1 MSNGVFPQFIKTLW
15 QTCWAGVLVLLPATV
30 TIYILWRLFTALEEV
45 GRDVLGPFTSEG
57 YPGVSLLM
65 LILIILATGMVASH
79 FLGHRLVTWAE
90 SWVQGIPLVR
100 SIYLTVKGV
109 TDLFNFRSRFGQST
123 VVAFP
128 FPRDGTWALGLV
140 MGPSPPAV
148 ECATGTHLQM
158 LFVPTAIHP
167 FTGYLAF
174 VPTTAITPLALPVE
188 EAMKIEF
195 SAGLYHPHDP
205 WLVPSIA
212 RADEGR

>member
-1 MSNGVFPQFIKTLW
+1 MSSGVFPRFIKTLW

-45 GRDVLGPFTSEG
+45 GRDVFGPFSREG

-65 LILIILATGMVASH
+65 LLLVILVTGMAASH
-79 FLGHRLVTWAE
+79 FLGHRLVAWAE

-100 SIYLTVKGV
+100 SIYLTIKGM

-123 VVAFP
+123 VVTFP

-140 MGPSPPAV
+140 MGPAPPAV
-148 ECATGTHLQM
+148 QHATGSQLQM

-195 SAGLYHPHDP
+195 SAGLYRPHDP
-205 WLVPSIA
+205 WLVSSA
-212 RADEGR
+212 TRRDEGR